1 MNNFKKIG
9 LTALAA
15 SLVSVSA
22 NAGSMSVSGSA
33 SMGTAGYSGK
43 EVTSGNEYS
52 MGNQLTF
59 SGSGELDNGLTVS
72 LSFVLDQ
79 GDDKKTT
86 EITAAAPANATSPF
100 DSHSV
105 TISSDSLGTLVFSGE
120 GGSSTASAIDTT
132 AAGDLWDAFDGM
144 TYADGQNDGN
154 SIVAS
159 ATAGVGDNAFFYT
172 SPALMDGLSL
182 TASWA
187 PQGSTT
193 PAKTGFGVNYTG
205 MEGLTVKYAVA
216 DVVKGATETANGD
229 STVLSLSYAYGPVTV
244 AYSDMAY
251 DIGTAT
257 ADVDTTGMKITYTVS
272 DELSVSYAQETI
284 NKAAA
289 SVDAEYEAITAAYT
303 TGGMTISAGIYE
315 ADAAS
320 FSNNA
325 NEDYDK
331 WSLGASF
338 AF

>member
-22 NAGSMSVSGSA
+22 NAGEMSVSGSA
-33 SMGTAGYSGK
+33 SIGTAGYSGTS
-43 EVTSGNEYS
+43 VVSGNEWS

-79 GDDKKTT
+79 GDDKGSDTN
-86 EITAAAPANATSPF
+86 ADDNANSPF

-105 TISSDSLGTLVFSGE
+105 TISSDALGTLQFSGE

-144 TYADGQNDGN
+144 SNADGQTDAQG
-154 SIVAS
+154 VAS
-159 ATAGVGDNAFFYT
+159 ATAGVGNNAFFYT
-172 SPALMDGLSL
+172 SPELVDGLTV
-182 TASWA
+182 TASWGPKA
-187 PQGSTT
+187 AATE
-193 PAKTGFGVNYTG
+193 AKTGYGISYTG
-205 MEGLTVKYAVA
+205 IEGLTVKYASA
-216 DVVKGATETANGD
+216 DVIKSNTSTENGD
-229 STVLSLSYAYGPVTV
+229 STVMNISYAYGPVTV

-251 DIGTAT
+251 DIGTANS
-257 ADVDTTGMKITYTVS
+257 DVDTTAFKVSYTVS
-272 DELSVSYAQETI
+272 DELSVSYAQETVDREGV
-284 NKAAA
+284 

-303 TGGMTISAGIYE
+303 TGGMTLSAGMYE
-315 ADAAS
+315 ADSAS
-320 FSNNA
+320 FTTNA
-325 NEDYDK
+325 NEDYEK
-331 WSLGASF
+331 WTLGASF